1 MAVSHALADAF
12 NAYRMGPFG
21 YKAIDMNARFATSDT
36 TYMPAGT
43 RYTPAVSSRNAE
55 QWRMVDTDEDYTYSS
70 DAMTFP
76 LPRHHLNYSLIE
88 VEFQFEGLFVNPSA
102 NTPIIVRLEMC
113 EKQNGEWTSIDARE
127 FNYGVLPAASGNPA
141 HRVCGFAK
149 TFINYTQGYDPK
161 QYMIRPVVIYNG
173 NEFRIRTAYGRV
185 YLHVNPVAE

>member
-12 NAYRMGPFG
+12 NAYRTGPFG

-43 RYTPAVSSRNAE
+43 RYTPAVNSRNAE
-55 QWRMVDTDEDYTYSS
+55 QWKMVDTDEDYTYSP

-88 VEFQFEGLFVNPSA
+88 VEFQFNGFFANPSS
-102 NTPIIVRLEMC
+102 NNYVVVRLEMC
-113 EKQNGEWTSIDARE
+113 EKQNGEWTNIDARE
-127 FNYGVLPAASGNPA
+127 FTFGVLPMASGVSY
-141 HRVCGFAK
+141 HSVCGFAK

-161 QYMIRPVVIYNG
+161 QYMIRPIVTYSG
-173 NEFRIRTAYGRV
+173 GEFRIKTAYGRV